1 MVESN
6 EIAKKDFDTDT
17 DIVPLEER
25 KEISNELVEENSYEF
40 HDLKEK
46 NNPDNLIYEYKT
58 EGRIGKDFSNY

>member
-17 DIVPLEER
+17 DSVPLEER
-25 KEISNELVEENSYEF
+25 KEISNELIEENSYEF

-46 NNPDNLIYEYKT
+46 IILI
-58 EGRIGKDFSNY
+58 I